1 MIDRLLNGFVGTL
14 TSTKWAQLTKT
25 SPDTALC
32 DINDLVEREI
42 LAKGLGGGRS
52 TSYSLALPGTGD
64 SSSR

>member
-25 SPDTALC
+25 SPDTALR

-42 LAKGLGGGRS
+42 LAKGLG